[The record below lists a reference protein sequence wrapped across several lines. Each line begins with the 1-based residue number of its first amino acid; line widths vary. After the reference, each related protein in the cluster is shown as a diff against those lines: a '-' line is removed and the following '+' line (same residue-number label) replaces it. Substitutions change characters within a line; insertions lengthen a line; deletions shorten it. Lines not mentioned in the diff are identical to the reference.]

1 MEKILVDNGQKFD
14 FGKTSREYAAYRDI
28 YPKELYERLY
38 SLGVGTKGS
47 RWLDLGTGTGVI
59 PRGLACC
66 GAEIVAA
73 DVSENQIAEA
83 KRLSKELANI
93 QYEVCPAEEIDFPEN
108 SFDTVTAC
116 QCFWYFDPK
125 RIVPKIKQI
134 LRPGGLFLKLYMS
147 YLPEDPVAGRSHAL
161 VERYNPAWDG
171 GSSAIRDL
179 KIHYFDDP
187 HMENF
192 LVDLPF
198 TRESWHGRIKACRGV
213 LASMDEKTF
222 AEFESSHLRLL
233 SSFPEQFTVRH
244 EVFLTYYYISK

>member
-14 FGKTSREYAAYRDI
+14 FGKTSSGICGIPRYLPEGALRSVCI
-28 YPKELYERLY
+28 PWESER
-38 SLGVGTKGS
+38 KAPAGS
-47 RWLDLGTGTGVI
+47 TGTGTGVI

-147 YLPEDPVAGRSHAL
+147 YLPEDPVAGSLSCA
-161 VERYNPAWDG
+161 G
-171 GSSAIRDL
+171 GTI
-179 KIHYFDDP
+179 
-187 HMENF
+187 
-192 LVDLPF
+192 
-198 TRESWHGRIKACRGV
+198 
-213 LASMDEKTF
+213 
-222 AEFESSHLRLL
+222 
-233 SSFPEQFTVRH
+233 
-244 EVFLTYYYISK
+244 

>member
-1 MEKILVDNGQKFD
+1 
-14 FGKTSREYAAYRDI
+14 
-28 YPKELYERLY
+28 
-38 SLGVGTKGS
+38 
-47 RWLDLGTGTGVI
+47 
-59 PRGLACC
+59 
-66 GAEIVAA
+66 
-73 DVSENQIAEA
+73 
-83 KRLSKELANI
+83 
-93 QYEVCPAEEIDFPEN
+93 
-108 SFDTVTAC
+108 
-116 QCFWYFDPK
+116 
-125 RIVPKIKQI
+125 
-134 LRPGGLFLKLYMS
+134 MS

-213 LASMDEKTF
+213 LASMNEKTF
-222 AEFESSHLRLL
+222 TEFESSHLRLL
-233 SSFPEQFTVRH
+233 SSLPEQFTVRH